1 MIEIIFVFY
10 YSLHTGFV
18 LEKPFQTGSRRTLGA
33 QPLNFKNHSS
43 GRHCYMIDS
52 RQDLLNVLERTKTVD
67 SVALDTEFIWERT
80 FYPRLGLIQL
90 ALSDE
95 ECYLID
101 PLAIEDLSPL
111 GKLLTNEKIVKIIHD
126 APQDLAILSRA
137 TKSIPVNIFDTRLA
151 AGFSG
156 LSATISLGN
165 LVSILLEIDLPKTQ
179 TRTNWLHRPL
189 DEQQISY
196 ALDDVRYLRAL
207 RILLLTRIVVPEIK
221 RWLQD
226 ELDNLNDPESYMGP
240 GDYERFQRVKGVTSL
255 NRDELSIIRELAA
268 WREQEARHL
277 NRPRGHILTD
287 KNLLELTRSGICNEE
302 ELSASTVLPAKKSKR
317 HGQAILKAI
326 NNGKSIKGEDR
337 PQITSTPRLK
347 ATEKL
352 VFERL
357 QEFVRLKCDMQG
369 IDPQLIGT
377 TTEFKQLAKNLN
389 SQGSPL
395 PQRLTK
401 GWRKH
406 FLEEF
411 FRQRR

>member
-1 MIEIIFVFY
+1 
-10 YSLHTGFV
+10 
-18 LEKPFQTGSRRTLGA
+18 
-33 QPLNFKNHSS
+33 
-43 GRHCYMIDS
+43 MIDN
-52 RQDLLNVLERTKTVD
+52 RQDLLNVIERTKSVD

-111 GKLLTNEKIVKIIHD
+111 GKLLANEKTVKIIHD

-137 TKSIPVNIFDTRLA
+137 TRSIPVNIFDTRLA

-156 LSATISLGN
+156 LSATISLAN
-165 LVSILLEIDLPKTQ
+165 LVSALLEIDLPKTQ

-189 DEQQISY
+189 DEQQVSY

-226 ELDNLNDPESYMGP
+226 ELNNLNNPESYMGP
-240 GDYERFQRVKGVTSL
+240 GDYQRFQRIRGVTGL
-255 NRDELSIIRELAA
+255 DRNGLSVIRELAA

-287 KNLLELTRSGICNEE
+287 KNLLDLTRSGICTDE
-302 ELSASTVLPAKKSKR
+302 ELSRAKVLPAKKIKR
-317 HGQAILKAI
+317 YGAAIIKAI
-326 NNGKSIKGEDR
+326 QNGQTVSGNDR
-337 PQITSTPRLK
+337 PEMTATPRLK
-347 ATEKL
+347 SNEKL
-352 VFERL
+352 LFERL
-357 QEFVRLKCDMQG
+357 VEFVALKCDMQG
-369 IDPQLIGT
+369 IDPQLIGSA
-377 TTEFKQLAKNLN
+377 TELKQLAKNLN
-389 SQGSPL
+389 SQGAPL
-395 PQRLTK
+395 PQKLTQ